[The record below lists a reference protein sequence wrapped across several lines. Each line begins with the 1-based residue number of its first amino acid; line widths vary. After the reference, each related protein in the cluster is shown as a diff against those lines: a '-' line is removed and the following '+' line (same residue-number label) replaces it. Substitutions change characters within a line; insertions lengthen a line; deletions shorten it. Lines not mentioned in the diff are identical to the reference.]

1 MALIIPSGHGHFAYV
16 WSSNLFAS
24 GGAATT
30 WGMGSNEPPEITANE
45 AAVAARN
52 AWTDVMRGQMD
63 QQITLQEIVVTTS
76 QQRAVIPVGE
86 AGTQNRTLPPPN
98 TSLLVKKSTALRGR
112 RAQGRNYWPGLV
124 GENSIEESGFLLP
137 GDVTALQNA
146 INSWS
151 SQLIIDV
158 GHPFVILQNSE
169 GETPPLSPPPPVIAQ
184 TVQAKVATQ
193 RRRLRR

>member
-16 WSSNLFAS
+16 WTSTLFAS

-30 WGMGSNEPPEITANE
+30 WGMGSHEPPELTANQ
-45 AAVAARN
+45 AAVAARK
-52 AWTDVMRGQMD
+52 AWTDVMRNQID

-76 QQRAVIPVGE
+76 QQRAVLPVGQ

-98 TSLLVKKSTALRGR
+98 TSLLVKKVTATRGR
-112 RAQGRNYWPGLV
+112 RAQGRNFWPGMV
-124 GENSIEESGFLLP
+124 GENSIDEGGYLLP
-137 GDVTALQNA
+137 ADLTALQTA
-146 INSWS
+146 INNWS
-151 SQLIIDV
+151 AQLITDI

-184 TVQAKVATQ
+184 VVQAKVATQ